1 MYICVEAINK
11 VSKMVIP
18 KLHKMRL
25 NHSPYL
31 KIKSGVK
38 TIELRLYDE
47 KRQKVGGGD
56 FIEFSDTD
64 TGENLIVQVK
74 DLHRFSSFKDL
85 YNALPA
91 DKFGYSADE
100 EANPDDML
108 SYYSLEEQIKY
119 GVVGIEIIFCENQ
132 GNIKLYFNQIALLDT
147 FLEHHAISQAQY
159 DKSLHD
165 LTEKM
170 NVTELR

>member
-1 MYICVEAINK
+1 
-11 VSKMVIP
+11 MVIP
-18 KLHKMRL
+18 QLHKMRL

-31 KIKSGVK
+31 KIKSGMK
-38 TIELRLYDE
+38 TIELRLYDD
-47 KRQKVGGGD
+47 KRQKVCIGD

-64 TGENLIVQVK
+64 SGENLIVQVK
-74 DLHRFSSFKDL
+74 ELHRFSSFKDL
-85 YNALPA
+85 YNALSA
-91 DKFGYSADE
+91 YKFGYSADE

-119 GVVGIEIIFCENQ
+119 GVVGIEIIVCENQ
-132 GNIKLYFNQIALLDT
+132 GNINLYFKQKVLLDT

-170 NVTELR
+170 NVIELR